1 MIEPVYLICCN
12 YYESIPFQKSIIKEG
27 NVIISMLE
35 VYECLLEKST
45 ILVRL
50 TWGIQLNF

>member
-27 NVIISMLE
+27 NVIISMLG

-50 TWGIQLNF
+50 T

>member
-27 NVIISMLE
+27 SVIISMLE

-45 ILVRL
+45 TLVRL